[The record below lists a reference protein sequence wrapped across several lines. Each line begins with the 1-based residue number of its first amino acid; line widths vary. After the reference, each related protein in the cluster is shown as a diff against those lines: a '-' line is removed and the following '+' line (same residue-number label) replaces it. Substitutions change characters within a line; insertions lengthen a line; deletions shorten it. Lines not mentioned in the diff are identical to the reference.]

1 MMTGDDD
8 KWEKGSASNP
18 LVGDLARSV
27 VENLVVSPGRARL
40 DRLGDASNLVY
51 TAALGKAWVTN
62 PELQSQLA
70 ALKITDPDSVENC
83 ITSALH
89 KLGEE
94 WLADIRS
101 FAEVASA
108 AARLYDFCKHFDAGP
123 ECLQP
128 VEHGLSVLLTTVDF
142 EMHLV
147 GPTIL
152 AQKLRRAGHS
162 VSVMCNANGHDLSA
176 RLLSNTYDGL
186 MISTASHV
194 GLDHVAKTIK
204 HIRNNTRVTP
214 PIAVGGAVLEYLE
227 AGEAERIGAD
237 LVTNDRDRVMV
248 LFSEARSCLHL
259 GAAQ

>member
-1 MMTGDDD
+1 MAGDDD
-8 KWEKGSASNP
+8 KWEKRSTTNP
-18 LVGDLARSV
+18 LVGYLARSV
-27 VENLVVSPGRARL
+27 VENLMVSPSRARL
-40 DRLGDASNLVY
+40 GRLGDASQLIY
-51 TAALGKAWVTN
+51 TAALSNARVTN
-62 PELQSQLA
+62 QELQVQLA
-70 ALKITDPDSVENC
+70 ALKVTDPDSVENC
-83 ITSALH
+83 ISSALRR
-89 KLGEE
+89 LGEE
-94 WLADIRS
+94 WLADTCS
-101 FAEVASA
+101 FAGVASA
-108 AARLYDFCKHFDAGP
+108 SARLYDFCKQFDAGP

-162 VSVMCNANGHDLSA
+162 VSVMCNASEHDLTA
-176 RLLSNTYDGL
+176 RLLSHTYDGV

-194 GLDHVAKTIK
+194 GLDRVAKTIK
-204 HIRNNTRVTP
+204 HIRNYARFTP

-237 LVTNDRDRVMV
+237 LVTNDRDRALV